1 MKYAVL
7 IVRQAV
13 DDAEQIYDWLSTKSP
28 EGAVRWFEVFLN
40 AVSSVRDDPFA
51 FGFAHESRSFGREV
65 HERIFRTRRGQP
77 YRLLF
82 EIIGRNVRILRVRAP
97 GQPPVRPEDIRS

>member
-13 DDAEQIYDWLSTKSP
+13 NDAEDIYEWLAERSP
-28 EGAVRWFEVFLN
+28 VGAVRWFEAFLN
-40 AVSSVRDDPFA
+40 AVSSVKKDPFA
-51 FGFAHESRSFGREV
+51 FGFAHESKSLAREV
-65 HERIFRTRRGQP
+65 RERTFRTPRGQP

-82 EIIGRNVRILRVRAP
+82 EIAGPNVRVLRVRAP
-97 GQPPVRPEDIRS
+97 GQPSVVRDDIEA